1 MFRDARKRRSP
12 GAATKLYVV
21 SPSGAGRGAGM
32 RVGEVLRHYPRVVL
46 LDTLDETTALVE
58 MSDSDRM
65 LITRQHPEWAIEPN
79 IRYGKLA

>member
-1 MFRDARKRRSP
+1 MFRGARKRRSP

-21 SPSGAGRGAGM
+21 SPSGGRGAGM

-65 LITRQHPEWAIEPN
+65 LITRQHPEWAVEPN

>member
-21 SPSGAGRGAGM
+21 SPSDTARGRM
-32 RVGEVLRHYPRVVL
+32 RVGEVLRNYPRVVL

-58 MSDSDRM
+58 MSDSDRL
-65 LITRQHPEWAIEPN
+65 LISQQHPEWAIEPN